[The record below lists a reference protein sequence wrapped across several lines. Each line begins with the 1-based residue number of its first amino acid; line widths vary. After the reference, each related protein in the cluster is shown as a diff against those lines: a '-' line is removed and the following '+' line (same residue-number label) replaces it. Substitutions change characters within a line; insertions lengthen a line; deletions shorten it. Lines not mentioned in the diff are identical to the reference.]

1 MGEGVPHEAFVI
13 VAWSDEALTAVNSL
27 ELLGII
33 YLAIALSVLNGRISR
48 MEGRQEERNHREES
62 KGG

>member
-1 MGEGVPHEAFVI
+1 VI